1 MKRAIETKD
10 QINGVK
16 TDEMMTIL
24 PHMYEVTRAVSSGIS
39 AAIAAK
45 VMDTVFKALED
56 DFDMMIKTIKTLT
69 KSNKQ

>member
-24 PHMYEVTRAVSSGIS
+24 PHMYEVTQEQLGESSAERLFQIIVG
-39 AAIAAK
+39 
-45 VMDTVFKALED
+45 KAHNQERV
-56 DFDMMIKTIKTLT
+56 
-69 KSNKQ
+69 